1 MGYIKGQNRD
11 QLMMPISL
19 NDSIPFDH
27 YVRILDLFVDK
38 MVSNNPEIEFNKG
51 KHRVGRS
58 AYSFEALIKLYIYGF
73 INKIT
78 SCRDLEAETHRN
90 IEVIFLLHGLTPD
103 HKTISDFR
111 KDNSKAIRTFT
122 LGFRKFLISK
132 EYIKGALVATDGT
145 KLKANTNRNSAS
157 IEKVSN
163 KLIACENE
171 LTRYLEQMGDY
182 DILADIEDTIANI
195 SDKSNVEATVVK
207 KIFELKKEVE
217 RLQKSKQEME
227 NRDVK
232 SIFPSDPDA
241 KLMKDKSGYM
251 PGYNVQSTVD
261 AQHHLIVQMDV
272 TDKQNDIDC
281 LEDNVT
287 AVKEQVGL
295 TPKTLI
301 ADTGYGNEDQLKE
314 LIENQKMNVV
324 VPIQEY
330 GNQKKLKE
338 KEGITFNYNEEEDCF
353 YCSEGKKLKK
363 IRNYVKYKGKAY
375 KKYQGKECEGCSKKS
390 KCTKSKIGRIISK
403 RIDDQF
409 ITNYKA
415 FLESKENKDL
425 IKKRK
430 TIVEHHHGTIKNWL
444 GQIPLKLRGKEKVQ
458 IEIDLISTAYNFK
471 RLINIEPFENL
482 MQKLINW
489 A

>member
-19 NDSIPFDH
+19 NDSIPSDH
-27 YVRILDLFVDK
+27 YVRILDVFVDK

-51 KHRVGRS
+51 KHRVGRT
-58 AYSFEALIKLYIYGF
+58 AYPFEVLLKLYIYGF
-73 INKIT
+73 INKI
-78 SCRDLEAETHRN
+78 SSSRILESETYRN
-90 IEVIFLLHGLTPD
+90 IELMFLLEGLKPD

-111 KDNSKAIRTFT
+111 KDNPKAIKMFT
-122 LGFRKFLISK
+122 LGFRKFLIGEK
-132 EYIKGALVATDGT
+132 YATGKLMATDGT
-145 KLKANTNRNSAS
+145 KLKANTSRNSMTL
-157 IEKVSN
+157 EKVNN
-163 KLIACENE
+163 KLIYCESD
-171 LTRYLEQMGDY
+171 LSKYLEQLENN
-182 DILADIEDTIANI
+182 DIVDELEENIANL
-195 SDKSNVEATVVK
+195 SEKAQVDDSLLK
-207 KIFELKKEVE
+207 KIVALEKEVARLEQIKKELE
-217 RLQKSKQEME
+217 T
-227 NRDVK
+227 RDLK
-232 SIFPSDPDA
+232 SIYPSDPDA
-241 KLMKDKSGYM
+241 KTMKDKSGFM

-261 AQHHLIVQMDV
+261 AKHHMIVQMDV

-281 LEDNVT
+281 LENNVN

-295 TPKTLI
+295 TPETLL

-314 LIENQKMNVV
+314 LIENQKMIVV
-324 VPIQEY
+324 VPIQER

-338 KEGITFNYNEEEDCF
+338 KEGISFKYNEEEDCF

-363 IRNYVKYKGKAY
+363 THNCVKYEGKSY

-390 KCTKSKIGRIISK
+390 KCTRSKIGRVISK
-403 RIDDQF
+403 RIDDEF

-425 IKKRK
+425 SKKRK
-430 TIVEHHHGTIKNWL
+430 TLVEHHHGTIKNWL

-458 IEIDLISTAYNFK
+458 TEIDLVSTAYNFK
-471 RLINIEPFENL
+471 RLISIEPFETL
-482 MQKLINW
+482 MQKLLNW

>member
-1 MGYIKGQNRD
+1 MSYIKGQNRD
-11 QLMMPISL
+11 QILMPISL
-19 NDSIPFDH
+19 NDSIPSDH
-27 YVRILDLFVDK
+27 YIRILDVFVDQ
-38 MVSNNPEIEFNKG
+38 MVSNNSEIEFSKG
-51 KHRVGRS
+51 KKRVGRS
-58 AYSFEALIKLYIYGF
+58 AYPFEVLMKLYIYGF
-73 INKIT
+73 INKI
-78 SCRDLEAETHRN
+78 SSSRDLELETHRN
-90 IEVIFLLHGLTPD
+90 IEVMFLLEGLKPD

-111 KDNSKAIRTFT
+111 KDNSDSIRTFT
-122 LGFRKFLISK
+122 IAFRKFLTKEKYISGK
-132 EYIKGALVATDGT
+132 LMATDGT
-145 KLKANTNRNSAS
+145 KLKANTSRNSLS
-157 IEKVSN
+157 LEKINN
-163 KLIACENE
+163 KLIYCESE
-171 LTRYLEQMGDY
+171 LTKYLEQIENN
-182 DILADIEDTIANI
+182 DILEQLEEDIANL
-195 SDKSNVEATVVK
+195 SEKSKVDDSL
-207 KIFELKKEVE
+207 LKKVVALEKEVARLE
-217 RLQKSKQEME
+217 RIKNELET
-227 NRDVK
+227 RDLE
-232 SIFPSDPDA
+232 SIYPSDPEA
-241 KLMKDKSGYM
+241 KTMKDKSGFM

-261 AQHHLIVQMDV
+261 AEHHMIVQMDV

-281 LEDNVT
+281 LEDNVN

-295 TPKTLI
+295 TPETLI

-324 VPIQEY
+324 VPIQEH
-330 GNQKKLKE
+330 GNQKKLKK

-363 IRNYVKYKGKAY
+363 THNCVKYKGKAY
-375 KKYQGKECEGCSKKS
+375 KKYQGKECEGCEKKS

-415 FLESKENKDL
+415 FLESKENKDF

-430 TIVEHHHGTIKNWL
+430 TIVEHHHGTIKNWM
-444 GQIPLKLRGKEKVQ
+444 GQIPIKLRGKEKVQ

-482 MQKLINW
+482 MQKLIKW

>member
-1 MGYIKGQNRD
+1 MSYIKGQNRD
-11 QLMMPISL
+11 QILMPISL
-19 NDSIPFDH
+19 NDSIPSDH
-27 YVRILDLFVDK
+27 YIRILDVFVDQ
-38 MVSNNPEIEFNKG
+38 MVSNNSEIEFSKG
-51 KHRVGRS
+51 KKRVGRS
-58 AYSFEALIKLYIYGF
+58 AYPFEVLMKLYIYGF
-73 INKIT
+73 INKI
-78 SCRDLEAETHRN
+78 SSSRDLELETHRN
-90 IEVIFLLHGLTPD
+90 IEVMFLLEGLKPD

-111 KDNSKAIRTFT
+111 KDNSDSIRTFT
-122 LGFRKFLISK
+122 IAFRKFLTKEKYISGK
-132 EYIKGALVATDGT
+132 LMATDGT
-145 KLKANTNRNSAS
+145 KLKANTSRNSLS
-157 IEKVSN
+157 LEKINN
-163 KLIACENE
+163 KLIYCESE
-171 LTRYLEQMGDY
+171 LTKYLEQIENN
-182 DILADIEDTIANI
+182 DILEQLEEDIANL
-195 SDKSNVEATVVK
+195 SEKSKVDDSL
-207 KIFELKKEVE
+207 LKKVVALEKEVARLE
-217 RLQKSKQEME
+217 RIKNELET
-227 NRDVK
+227 RDLE
-232 SIFPSDPDA
+232 SIYPSDPEA
-241 KLMKDKSGYM
+241 KTMKDKSGFM

-261 AQHHLIVQMDV
+261 AEHHMIVQMDV

-281 LEDNVT
+281 LEDNVN

-295 TPKTLI
+295 TPETLI

-330 GNQKKLKE
+330 GNQKKLKK

-415 FLESKENKDL
+415 FLESKENKEL

-471 RLINIEPFENL
+471 RLINIEPFEKL

>member
-1 MGYIKGQNRD
+1 MSYIKGQNRD
-11 QLMMPISL
+11 QIIMPISL
-19 NDSIPFDH
+19 NDSIPSDH
-27 YVRILDLFVDK
+27 YIRILDVFVDK
-38 MVSNNPEIEFNKG
+38 MVSNNSEIEFSKG
-51 KHRVGRS
+51 KKRVGRS
-58 AYSFEALIKLYIYGF
+58 AYPFEVLVKLYIYGF
-73 INKIT
+73 INKI
-78 SCRDLEAETHRN
+78 SSSRDLEVETHRN
-90 IEVIFLLHGLTPD
+90 IEVMFLLEGLKPD

-111 KDNSKAIRTFT
+111 KDNSDSIRTFT
-122 LGFRKFLISK
+122 IAFRKFLTKEKYISGK
-132 EYIKGALVATDGT
+132 LMATDGT
-145 KLKANTNRNSAS
+145 KLKANTSRNSLS
-157 IEKVSN
+157 LEKINN
-163 KLIACENE
+163 KLIYCESE
-171 LTRYLEQMGDY
+171 LTKYLEQIENN
-182 DILADIEDTIANI
+182 DIIEQLEEDIANL
-195 SDKSNVEATVVK
+195 SEKSQVDDSLLK
-207 KIFELKKEVE
+207 KIVALEKEVARLE
-217 RLQKSKQEME
+217 RIKNELET
-227 NRDVK
+227 RDLE
-232 SIFPSDPDA
+232 SIYPSDPEA
-241 KLMKDKSGYM
+241 KTMKDKSGFM

-261 AQHHLIVQMDV
+261 AEHHMIVQMDV

-281 LEDNVT
+281 LEDNVN

-295 TPKTLI
+295 TPETLI

-330 GNQKKLKE
+330 GNQKKLKK

-363 IRNYVKYKGKAY
+363 IRNYIKYKGKAY

-415 FLESKENKDL
+415 FLESKDNKDL

-471 RLINIEPFENL
+471 RLINIEPFEKL

>member
-1 MGYIKGQNRD
+1 MSYIKGQNRD

-19 NDSIPFDH
+19 NDSIPDDH

-51 KHRVGRS
+51 KHRVGRT
-58 AYSFEALIKLYIYGF
+58 AYPFEVLLKLYIYGF
-73 INKIT
+73 INRISSSRT
-78 SCRDLEAETHRN
+78 LEAETYRN
-90 IEVIFLLHGLTPD
+90 IELMFLVEGLTPD

-111 KDNSKAIRTFT
+111 KDNSKAIRAFT
-122 LGFRKFLISK
+122 IAFRKFLIK
-132 EYIKGALVATDGT
+132 EKYVTGNLMATDGT
-145 KLKANTNRNSAS
+145 KLKANTSRNSLT
-157 IEKVSN
+157 IEKINN
-163 KLIACENE
+163 KLVYCESE
-171 LTRYLEQMGDY
+171 LTKYLEQLENN
-182 DILADIEDTIANI
+182 DIVDQLEESIANLSEKSQVDDSLLKKIVALEKKVAKLEQIKNELESRDIE
-195 SDKSNVEATVVK
+195 
-207 KIFELKKEVE
+207 
-217 RLQKSKQEME
+217 
-227 NRDVK
+227 
-232 SIFPSDPDA
+232 SIYSSDPEA
-241 KLMKDKSGYM
+241 KTMKDKSGFM

-261 AQHHLIVQMDV
+261 AEHHMIVQMDV
-272 TDKQNDIDC
+272 TDYQNDIDC
-281 LEDNVT
+281 LEKNAN

-295 TPKTLI
+295 TPETLL

-324 VPIQEY
+324 VPIQER

-338 KEGITFNYNEEEDCF
+338 KEGISFKYNEEEDCF

-363 IRNYVKYKGKAY
+363 THNCVKYEGKSY
-375 KKYQGKECEGCSKKS
+375 KKYQGKECEGCKKKS
-390 KCTKSKIGRIISK
+390 KCTRSKIGRIISK
-403 RIDDQF
+403 RIDDEF

-425 IKKRK
+425 SKKRK

-458 IEIDLISTAYNFK
+458 TEIDLVSTSYNFK
-471 RLINIEPFENL
+471 RLLKIVSFENL

>member
-1 MGYIKGQNRD
+1 MSYIKGQNRD
-11 QLMMPISL
+11 QIIMPISL
-19 NDSIPFDH
+19 NDSIPSDH
-27 YVRILDLFVDK
+27 YIRILDVFVDK
-38 MVSNNPEIEFNKG
+38 MVSNNSEIEFSKG
-51 KHRVGRS
+51 KKRVGRS
-58 AYSFEALIKLYIYGF
+58 AYPFEVLVKLYIYGF
-73 INKIT
+73 INKI
-78 SCRDLEAETHRN
+78 SSSRDLEVETHRN
-90 IEVIFLLHGLTPD
+90 IEVMFLLEGLKPD

-111 KDNSKAIRTFT
+111 KYNSDSIRTFT
-122 LGFRKFLISK
+122 IAFRKFLTKEKYISGK
-132 EYIKGALVATDGT
+132 LMATDGT
-145 KLKANTNRNSAS
+145 KLKANTSRNSLS
-157 IEKVSN
+157 LEKINN
-163 KLIACENE
+163 KLIYCESE
-171 LTRYLEQMGDY
+171 LTKYLEQIENN
-182 DILADIEDTIANI
+182 DIIEQLEEDIANL
-195 SDKSNVEATVVK
+195 SEKSQVDDSLLK
-207 KIFELKKEVE
+207 KIVALEKEVARLE
-217 RLQKSKQEME
+217 RIKNELET
-227 NRDVK
+227 RDLE
-232 SIFPSDPDA
+232 SIYPSDPEA
-241 KLMKDKSGYM
+241 KTMKDKSGFM

-261 AQHHLIVQMDV
+261 AEHHMIVQMDV

-281 LEDNVT
+281 LEDNVN

-295 TPKTLI
+295 TPETLI

-330 GNQKKLKE
+330 GNQKKLKK

-363 IRNYVKYKGKAY
+363 IRNYIKYKGKAY

-415 FLESKENKDL
+415 FLESKDNKDL

-471 RLINIEPFENL
+471 RLINIEPFEKL

>member
-1 MGYIKGQNRD
+1 MSYIKGQNRD
-11 QLMMPISL
+11 QIIMPISL
-19 NDSIPFDH
+19 NDSIPSDH
-27 YVRILDLFVDK
+27 YIRILDVFVDK
-38 MVSNNPEIEFNKG
+38 MVSNNSEIEFSKG
-51 KHRVGRS
+51 KKRVGRS
-58 AYSFEALIKLYIYGF
+58 AYPFEVLVKLYIYGF
-73 INKIT
+73 INKI
-78 SCRDLEAETHRN
+78 SSSRDLEVETHRN
-90 IEVIFLLHGLTPD
+90 IEVMFLLEGLKPD
-103 HKTISDFR
+103 HKTISDFI
-111 KDNSKAIRTFT
+111 KDNSDSIRTFT
-122 LGFRKFLISK
+122 IAFRKFLTKEKYISGK
-132 EYIKGALVATDGT
+132 LMATDGT
-145 KLKANTNRNSAS
+145 KLKANTSRNSLS
-157 IEKVSN
+157 LEKINN
-163 KLIACENE
+163 KLIYCESE
-171 LTRYLEQMGDY
+171 LTKYLEQIENN
-182 DILADIEDTIANI
+182 DIIEQLEEDIANL
-195 SDKSNVEATVVK
+195 SEKSQVDDSLLK
-207 KIFELKKEVE
+207 KIVALEKEVARLE
-217 RLQKSKQEME
+217 RIKNELET
-227 NRDVK
+227 RDLE
-232 SIFPSDPDA
+232 SIYPSDPEA
-241 KLMKDKSGYM
+241 KTMKDKSGFM

-261 AQHHLIVQMDV
+261 AEHHMIVQMDV

-281 LEDNVT
+281 LEDNVN

-295 TPKTLI
+295 TPETLI

-330 GNQKKLKE
+330 GNQKKLKK

-363 IRNYVKYKGKAY
+363 IRNYIKYKGKAY

-415 FLESKENKDL
+415 FLESKDNKDL

-471 RLINIEPFENL
+471 RLINIEPFEKL